1 MDKQIAEMYADG
13 KVNEAIHA
21 LIGKIDADPHETDN
35 YLQLASYL
43 LEQGSPE
50 QAQKLLVQAKGLIK
64 NPQDVDYD
72 LAVAYYAQGEF
83 NKSLALLNQIP
94 NDDDTLY
101 QKALVYLKTGQ
112 NEKALAHAL
121 SIKRVDDH
129 VKELLGDI
137 WLALGELKAASA
149 SYASIPEKQRTAKV
163 TFLLGVSWHGRDRD
177 RAEKFFARA
186 KKMDPK
192 YYKQAWD
199 QYASI
204 MKLVAGKDKKEQ

>member
-1 MDKQIAEMYADG
+1 MDKQIAELYADG

-21 LIGKIDADPHETDN
+21 LIGKIDADPRETDN

-43 LEQGSPE
+43 LEQ
-50 QAQKLLVQAKGLIK
+50 
-64 NPQDVDYD
+64 
-72 LAVAYYAQGEF
+72 F

-163 TFLLGVSWHGRDRD
+163 NFLLGVSWHGRDRD
-177 RAEKFFARA
+177 RAEKRPRGER
-186 KKMDPK
+186 KK
-192 YYKQAWD
+192 A
-199 QYASI
+199 
-204 MKLVAGKDKKEQ
+204 